1 VSRGEAESRVRIDPE
16 KVQKII
22 PHDFP
27 NIEKENDPEK
37 VSENKN
43 DKKQLETLRK
53 ELENLK
59 RGENNQT
66 NLKAI
71 RFNSLLVLRQFKGQ
85 FAEKEYQNYEE
96 KINTAPSREVIEI
109 VVKEILQKVK
119 QKNSSPRPTRE
130 NEDKKTKDKLAEI
143 ERQNKILTG
152 QLQLNNGEME
162 KLKRE
167 IHNLQKQGNK
177 DKILSII
184 VIIILII

>member
-1 VSRGEAESRVRIDPE
+1 MVH
-16 KVQKII
+16 KII
-22 PHDFP
+22 PRDFS
-27 NIEKENDPEK
+27 NIDTENDPEK

-43 DKKQLETLRK
+43 DKKQLEVLRK

-59 RGENNQT
+59 KEKNNQID
-66 NLKAI
+66 LKAI

-85 FAEKEYQNYEE
+85 FAEKEYQDYEG

-109 VVKEILQKVK
+109 AVKEILHKVK
-119 QKNSSPRPTRE
+119 QKNSFPRPTRE
-130 NEDKKTKDKLAEI
+130 NEDKKTKDKWAEI

-162 KLKRE
+162 KLKKE
-167 IHNLQKQGNK
+167 IRNLQKQGNR
-177 DKILSII
+177 DKTLSII